1 MDIREEEF
9 EKGCEGAFWLDDRA
23 YERREV
29 AEERY
34 RALRDDPNSN
44 CVERAA
50 AHRETAEPQPLW
62 QRVCGLD
69 PTVANHY
76 RPADRRQG
84 LKKLIRAFERMYRA
98 ELRLKG
104 ASPMDGAAPTGA
116 DVLAPVADA
125 LIPGA
130 SRIGEFTEPASYPTL
145 DELQREA
152 NRFPDGTRSFAGRS
166 KLFDPLPEIC
176 AYLGIAERK
185 LSQLCRQQTGLRI
198 YEVADCIRVE
208 NLRTHL
214 REKFR
219 GLVREWKD
227 SLDEKREERLRGRA
241 QEAAWQF
248 IRWMRGCGRGES
260 RRKLGWEMG
269 IPTPARLGRAAFI
282 VYGVSL
288 EEEEVRAAKA
298 VLAELEERPEM
309 RVPIGEHGACLSD
322 VPLWER
328 KTPFEDP
335 EEKDEDDEGGKDQE
349 EGGGEVA

>member
-9 EKGCEGAFWLDDRA
+9 EKGCEGAFWL
-23 YERREV
+23 
-29 AEERY
+29 EERAWEKLAAQVKRY
-34 RALRDDPNSN
+34 RELKEDPNSN
-44 CVERAA
+44 CVERGAA
-50 AHRETAEPQPLW
+50 YREAVEPSPLW
-62 QRVCGLD
+62 QRICGMD
-69 PTVANHY
+69 PSVASIHL
-76 RPADRRQG
+76 PAERREG

-104 ASPMDGAAPTGA
+104 KSPSEGAAPTEA
-116 DVLAPVADA
+116 DVPAPVADA

-130 SRIGEFTEPASYPTL
+130 SRIGEFTEPANYPTL
-145 DELQREA
+145 EELQREA

-241 QEAAWQF
+241 QEAAWEF
-248 IRWMRGCGRGES
+248 IRWMRGCGRGET
-260 RRKLGWEMG
+260 RRKLGWEVG
-269 IPTPARLGRAAFI
+269 IPTPARLGRAAFV

-309 RVPIGEHGACLSD
+309 RVPIGEHGACSSD
-322 VPLWER
+322 VPLWEK

-335 EEKDEDDEGGKDQE
+335 GAGHDGDGEEERGGD
-349 EGGGEVA
+349 